1 MITNFFLHLIQYLI
15 LIAVTAFLL
24 YGVFRVWV
32 DIVTTCRL
40 NRFLKENMDVL
51 QGILKKVDASFTDD
65 EFTISRI
72 LNNADDI
79 LMNYRLRFPFH
90 RTPEGIVTDRFGM
103 ESLDI
108 ENGKEG
114 DLDD

>member
-32 DIVTTCRL
+32 DIVTTFRL

-51 QGILKKVDASFTDD
+51 N
-65 EFTISRI
+65 RI
-72 LNNADDI
+72 LTNADEI
-79 LMNYRLRFPFH
+79 LYNLHLPLH
-90 RTPEGIVTDRFGM
+90 LTNEGVLSGINSEEV
-103 ESLDI
+103 E
-108 ENGKEG
+108 EG